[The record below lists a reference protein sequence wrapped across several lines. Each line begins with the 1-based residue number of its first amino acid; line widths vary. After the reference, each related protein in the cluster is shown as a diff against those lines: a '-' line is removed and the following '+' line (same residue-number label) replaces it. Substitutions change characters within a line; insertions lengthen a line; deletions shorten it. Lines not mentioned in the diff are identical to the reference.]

1 MTKRKKAVICVISVL
16 FIFGVVTGIYALCV
30 NSYIKNREKD
40 KIFTVDS
47 ESGGYDCIIIL
58 GCGVKDD
65 GRPSDMLYDRIITG
79 VELYKKGIA
88 PRILMSGDHGRTDYD
103 EVGTM
108 KKYAVD
114 MGVPEDAVFCDH
126 AGFSTYE
133 SMVRANKVFGIENAV
148 VVTQSYHLY
157 RALFDAESFGIDA
170 YGVSADVRRY
180 LGQTNRNIR
189 EIIAR
194 NKDFLFCV
202 FKPDPKYLGE
212 KIDITGSGSVTN
224 G

>member
-47 ESGGYDCIIIL
+47 ASGGYDCIIIL
-58 GCGVKDD
+58 GCGIKDD

-157 RALFDAESFGIDA
+157 RALYDAESFGIDA

>member
-30 NSYIKNREKD
+30 NNYIKNREKD

-47 ESGGYDCIIIL
+47 VSGGYDCIIIL

>member
-47 ESGGYDCIIIL
+47 VSGEYDCIIIL

>member
-47 ESGGYDCIIIL
+47 VSGGYDCIIIL

-103 EVGTM
+103 EVVTM

>member
-1 MTKRKKAVICVISVL
+1 MTKRKKAVVCVISVL

-47 ESGGYDCIIIL
+47 VSGGYDCIIIL

-114 MGVPEDAVFCDH
+114 MGIPEDAVFCDH

-212 KIDITGSGSVTN
+212 KIDITGSGSVTD

>member
-47 ESGGYDCIIIL
+47 VSGGYDCIIIL

-65 GRPSDMLYDRIITG
+65 GRPSDMLYDCIITG

-157 RALFDAESFGIDA
+157 RALFDAESFCIDA

>member
-1 MTKRKKAVICVISVL
+1 MTKRKKALICVISVL
-16 FIFGVVTGIYALCV
+16 LIFGVVTGIYALCV

-47 ESGGYDCIIIL
+47 VSSGYDCIIIL

-79 VELYKKGIA
+79 IELYKKGIA

>member
-1 MTKRKKAVICVISVL
+1 MICVISVL

-47 ESGGYDCIIIL
+47 VSGGYDCIIIL

>member
-47 ESGGYDCIIIL
+47 VSGGYDCIIIL

-65 GRPSDMLYDRIITG
+65 GRPSDMLYDRIVTG

>member
-30 NSYIKNREKD
+30 NSYIKNRGKD

-47 ESGGYDCIIIL
+47 VSGGYDCIIIL

-212 KIDITGSGSVTN
+212 KIDIAGSGSVTN

>member
-1 MTKRKKAVICVISVL
+1 
-16 FIFGVVTGIYALCV
+16 
-30 NSYIKNREKD
+30 
-40 KIFTVDS
+40 
-47 ESGGYDCIIIL
+47 
-58 GCGVKDD
+58 
-65 GRPSDMLYDRIITG
+65 MLYDRIITG

>member
-16 FIFGVVTGIYALCV
+16 LIFGVVTGIYALCV
-30 NSYIKNREKD
+30 NSYIKNRGKD

-47 ESGGYDCIIIL
+47 VSGGYDCIIIL

-194 NKDFLFCV
+194 NKDFLFCI

>member
-1 MTKRKKAVICVISVL
+1 MTKRKKAVICVISVI

-47 ESGGYDCIIIL
+47 VSGGYDCIIIL

>member
-1 MTKRKKAVICVISVL
+1 MTKRKKAVVCVISVL

-47 ESGGYDCIIIL
+47 VSGGYDCIIIL

-157 RALFDAESFGIDA
+157 RALYDAESFGINA

>member
-47 ESGGYDCIIIL
+47 VSGGYDCIIIL

-148 VVTQSYHLY
+148 VVTQRYHLY

>member
-1 MTKRKKAVICVISVL
+1 MTKRKKAVACVISVL

-47 ESGGYDCIIIL
+47 VSGGYDCIIIL

-148 VVTQSYHLY
+148 VVTQIYHLY
-157 RALFDAESFGIDA
+157 RALYDAESFGINA

>member
-16 FIFGVVTGIYALCV
+16 FIFGVVTAIYALCV

-47 ESGGYDCIIIL
+47 VSGGYDCIIIL
-58 GCGVKDD
+58 GCGIKDD

-114 MGVPEDAVFCDH
+114 MGIPEDAVFCDH

-157 RALFDAESFGIDA
+157 RALYDAKSFGIDA

>member
-47 ESGGYDCIIIL
+47 VSGGYDCIIIL

-202 FKPDPKYLGE
+202 FKPNPKYLGE

>member
-1 MTKRKKAVICVISVL
+1 MTKRKKAVVCVISVL

-47 ESGGYDCIIIL
+47 VSGGYDCIIIL

-114 MGVPEDAVFCDH
+114 MGIPEDAVFCDH

>member
-47 ESGGYDCIIIL
+47 VSGGYDCIIIL

-133 SMVRANKVFGIENAV
+133 SMVRATKVFGIENAV

>member
-30 NSYIKNREKD
+30 NSYIKNRGKD

-47 ESGGYDCIIIL
+47 VSGGYDCIIIL

>member
-47 ESGGYDCIIIL
+47 VSGGYNCIIIL

-157 RALFDAESFGIDA
+157 RALYDAESFGIDA

>member
-47 ESGGYDCIIIL
+47 VSGGYDCIIIL

-133 SMVRANKVFGIENAV
+133 SMVRADKVFGIENAV

>member
-16 FIFGVVTGIYALCV
+16 IIFGVVTGIYALCV
-30 NSYIKNREKD
+30 NSYIKNRGKD

-47 ESGGYDCIIIL
+47 VSGGYDCIIIL

-212 KIDITGSGSVTN
+212 KIDITGSGSVTD

>member
-16 FIFGVVTGIYALCV
+16 IIFGVVTGIYALCV
-30 NSYIKNREKD
+30 NSYIKNRGKD

-47 ESGGYDCIIIL
+47 VSGGYDCIIIL

>member
-1 MTKRKKAVICVISVL
+1 MICVISVL

-30 NSYIKNREKD
+30 NSYIKNRGKD

-47 ESGGYDCIIIL
+47 VSGGYDCIIIL

-65 GRPSDMLYDRIITG
+65 GRPSTCFLRPHYHGSRVIQ
-79 VELYKKGIA
+79 KGIA

>member
-1 MTKRKKAVICVISVL
+1 MTKRKKSVICVISVL
-16 FIFGVVTGIYALCV
+16 IIFGVVTGIYALCV
-30 NSYIKNREKD
+30 NSYIKNRGKD

-47 ESGGYDCIIIL
+47 VSGGYDCIIIL

-194 NKDFLFCV
+194 NKDFIFCV

>member
-47 ESGGYDCIIIL
+47 VSGGYDCIIIL

-202 FKPDPKYLGE
+202 FKPEPKYLGE

>member
-16 FIFGVVTGIYALCV
+16 FIFGVVTAIYALCV

-47 ESGGYDCIIIL
+47 VSGGYDCIIIL
-58 GCGVKDD
+58 GCGIKDD

-79 VELYKKGIA
+79 DELYKKGIA

-114 MGVPEDAVFCDH
+114 MGIPEDAVFCDH

-157 RALFDAESFGIDA
+157 RALYDAKSFGIDA

>member
-1 MTKRKKAVICVISVL
+1 MTKRKKAVICFISVL

-47 ESGGYDCIIIL
+47 VSGGYDCIIIL

>member
-1 MTKRKKAVICVISVL
+1 MTKRKKALICVISVL
-16 FIFGVVTGIYALCV
+16 LIFGVVTGIYALCV
-30 NSYIKNREKD
+30 NSYIKNRGKD

-47 ESGGYDCIIIL
+47 VSGGYDCIIIL

-170 YGVSADVRRY
+170 YGVSADVRHY

>member
-47 ESGGYDCIIIL
+47 VSGGYDCIIIL

-212 KIDITGSGSVTN
+212 KINITGSGSVTN

>member
-1 MTKRKKAVICVISVL
+1 MTKRKKALICVISVL

-47 ESGGYDCIIIL
+47 VSGGYDCIIIL

>member
-1 MTKRKKAVICVISVL
+1 MTKRKKAVVCVISVL

-47 ESGGYDCIIIL
+47 VSGGYDCIIIL

>member
-30 NSYIKNREKD
+30 NSYIKNRGKD

-47 ESGGYDCIIIL
+47 VSGGYDCIIIL

-133 SMVRANKVFGIENAV
+133 SMVRANKVFGIENAI

>member
-1 MTKRKKAVICVISVL
+1 MTKRKKALICVISVL

-47 ESGGYDCIIIL
+47 VSGGYDCIIIL

-148 VVTQSYHLY
+148 VLLSYPEK
-157 RALFDAESFGIDA
+157 AFGNPKA
-170 YGVSADVRRY
+170 PEGLAKFRR
-180 LGQTNRNIR
+180 
-189 EIIAR
+189 
-194 NKDFLFCV
+194 K
-202 FKPDPKYLGE
+202 
-212 KIDITGSGSVTN
+212 
-224 G
+224 